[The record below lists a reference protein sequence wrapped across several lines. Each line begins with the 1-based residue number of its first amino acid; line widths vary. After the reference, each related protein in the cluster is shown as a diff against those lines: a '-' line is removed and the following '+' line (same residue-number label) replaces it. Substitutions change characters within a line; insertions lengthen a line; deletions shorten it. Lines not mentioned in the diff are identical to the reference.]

1 MIRYSLPLGY
11 VLQNNVIPNHFQK
24 KTQGTVGSLLIKFL
38 LRLRYTIKFD
48 FYLRLSWKI
57 HVKSQ
62 CIELLWTFI

>member
-48 FYLRLSWKI
+48 FYLRLS
-57 HVKSQ
+57 
-62 CIELLWTFI
+62 